1 MRTTPR
7 SSPALVERVFAST
20 GAAFASRAGVLHG
33 KMSSLDYLDLCR
45 LCLVKDRVS
54 VPIFEGEGDVR
65 QIFLKITACLPVKVD
80 REDKLPKKICDD
92 CVYKVELFYQF
103 WNTSVNAEKQ
113 LLQWLGEVGLEE
125 KPDYVTNVLNQN
137 VMKPDPSG
145 GNRLDGSMMQQVS
158 GHQNNMGIGMM
169 DNISLSMPMMMSTT
183 NQQQITSVPMD
194 ASGSSVQEMPGTS
207 TQSTHEQITQ
217 SQTNTSNQHEEEE
230 ESSEEEENSEDEC
243 DGEEG
248 LPVKEESEEDPN
260 NSRVIEP
267 TTFVN
272 VSLACDEAGPSG
284 LQQQKV
290 TEMPEMAMQQSTDG
304 DPKSGD
310 QNFAMESSE
319 MDKLG
324 QSVEEK
330 DSLILLEHDCSS
342 IKLEYPSISR
352 TVENQA
358 MLSLL
363 SVKKEIEEHR
373 VGIQE
378 KTIIKY
384 HNCDRCGMKFPLKT
398 MLNRHRLSHNVKHS
412 IPRIKYS
419 REKYGYPKTSDLRK
433 YNKSVFGQ
441 VEKREYTCNLCNF
454 ACGRSITLTVHLKRK
469 HRINEVKS
477 VSKNRK
483 CSSNENNSTKRR
495 STRKN
500 KKIYHFCD
508 ICDFECKKDEV
519 LAAHVAQCHRKS
531 EKRIENSSS
540 RSNKWNYKITKT
552 KEDKYDREVQESA
565 SMFSCSCCTFRC
577 KKRSTMTS
585 HVAKKHNNKVNL
597 EERCDI
603 CDFKCSKK
611 STLYSHK
618 RQHKIEALNEVYAC
632 NECDFK
638 TIKRTSLY
646 SHIKRKHKTTRS
658 CTGNDQPEL
667 FYCSQCDYKN
677 KNKYELKVHVA
688 RKHTDDFK
696 FSCET
701 CGKKFKVKGDLT
713 NHIRFSHREQPV
725 ICDVCGKTCLNS
737 NSLYVHQKFAH
748 YKAKYECQVCK
759 RRMVSQE
766 NLNEHMIRQHER
778 KENVVCEECG
788 KTFSRN
794 SRLKVHMRIH
804 TGDKPYTCTICS
816 KAFARRTAL
825 KQHLLIHTG
834 MRPYV
839 CDICGKAFTQK
850 PGLISH
856 RKSHPGSH
864 PPLPR
869 VLIDHILNDVMNN

>member
-304 DPKSGD
+304 DPKSGYFD
-310 QNFAMESSE
+310 SKITIHHQAQEQQQCGINETKNVFSPESSNPLINDPLDVAKME
-319 MDKLG
+319 NAEIMMTEETILRCTFCGDVFVDEHTLVLHLQSHEQVPDESFVCEHCGCNYPTSLALIEHQEEHAIPEKNYSCESCDYVTLHRPSLVIHQKRHGPQLRYQCEICGLGFTTRNSYQDHQLLHSREKPFQCEICNATFRYRQGLRLHAKLHQPDYVPPQKKHHCELCNKRFSRKQVLLVHMKTHG
-324 QSVEEK
+324 NVGPSNEYVCPICGKAVSSKTYLTVHLRKHTGEK
-330 DSLILLEHDCSS
+330 PHVCDLCG
-342 IKLEYPSISR
+342 KGFISQ
-352 TVENQA
+352 NY
-358 MLSLL
+358 L
-363 SVKKEIEEHR
+363 SVHR
-373 VGIQE
+373 RTHTGERPHKCTHCE
-378 KTIIKY
+378 KRFTQRTTLVV
-384 HNCDRCGMKFPLKT
+384 HLRGHTGDRPYPCTYCHKSFASKT
-398 MLNRHRLSHNVKHS
+398 MLNS
-412 IPRIKYS
+412 
-419 REKYGYPKTSDLRK
+419 
-433 YNKSVFGQ
+433 
-441 VEKREYTCNLCNF
+441 
-454 ACGRSITLTVHLKRK
+454 HLKTHAKQNARQQQ
-469 HRINEVKS
+469 EQQ
-477 VSKNRK
+477 
-483 CSSNENNSTKRR
+483 RR
-495 STRKN
+495 
-500 KKIYHFCD
+500 
-508 ICDFECKKDEV
+508 
-519 LAAHVAQCHRKS
+519 
-531 EKRIENSSS
+531 
-540 RSNKWNYKITKT
+540 
-552 KEDKYDREVQESA
+552 
-565 SMFSCSCCTFRC
+565 
-577 KKRSTMTS
+577 
-585 HVAKKHNNKVNL
+585 
-597 EERCDI
+597 
-603 CDFKCSKK
+603 
-611 STLYSHK
+611 
-618 RQHKIEALNEVYAC
+618 
-632 NECDFK
+632 
-638 TIKRTSLY
+638 
-646 SHIKRKHKTTRS
+646 
-658 CTGNDQPEL
+658 EL
-667 FYCSQCDYKN
+667 QQQQYQQ
-677 KNKYELKVHVA
+677 L
-688 RKHTDDFK
+688 
-696 FSCET
+696 
-701 CGKKFKVKGDLT
+701 
-713 NHIRFSHREQPV
+713 Q
-725 ICDVCGKTCLNS
+725 
-737 NSLYVHQKFAH
+737 
-748 YKAKYECQVCK
+748 
-759 RRMVSQE
+759 
-766 NLNEHMIRQHER
+766 QHEQQQALDT
-778 KENVVCEECG
+778 V
-788 KTFSRN
+788 
-794 SRLKVHMRIH
+794 
-804 TGDKPYTCTICS
+804 TI
-816 KAFARRTAL
+816 
-825 KQHLLIHTG
+825 LL
-834 MRPYV
+834 P
-839 CDICGKAFTQK
+839 
-850 PGLISH
+850 S
-856 RKSHPGSH
+856 
-864 PPLPR
+864 
-869 VLIDHILNDVMNN
+869 

>member
-7 SSPALVERVFAST
+7 SSPASVERVFAST

-125 KPDYVTNVLNQN
+125 KTDYVTNVLNQN
-137 VMKPDPSG
+137 VMKSDPSG
-145 GNRLDGSMMQQVS
+145 GNRLDGSMLQQVS
-158 GHQNNMGIGMM
+158 GHQNNMGMGMM
-169 DNISLSMPMMMSTT
+169 DNISLSMPMMISTT

-194 ASGSSVQEMPGTS
+194 TSGSSVQEMPGTS

-310 QNFAMESSE
+310 RNFAMESSE
-319 MDKLG
+319 MDKLDH
-324 QSVEEK
+324 SAEEK
-330 DSLILLEHDCSS
+330 DSIVLLQHDCSN
-342 IKLEYPSISR
+342 IKLEDTFLSG
-352 TVENQA
+352 TVENQTNT
-358 MLSLL
+358 MSSLL
-363 SVKKEIEEHR
+363 SVKKEIEEHSAR
-373 VGIQE
+373 GQG

-384 HNCDRCGMKFPLKT
+384 HNCDRCGMKFPLRT

-412 IPRIKYS
+412 IPKIKCS
-419 REKYGYPKTSDLRK
+419 KEKYGYSKTSDLRQ
-433 YNKSVFGQ
+433 YSKSVFGQ
-441 VEKREYTCNLCNF
+441 IEKRDYTCNLCNF
-454 ACGRSITLTVHLKRK
+454 ACEKSITLTVHLKRK

-477 VSKNRK
+477 VSNNRK
-483 CSSNENNSTKRR
+483 CSSNENNSSKRR
-495 STRKN
+495 ST
-500 KKIYHFCD
+500 KKSKKVYHFCD
-508 ICDFECKKDEV
+508 ICDFECTKGDV

-540 RSNKWNYKITKT
+540 RSNKWNYEVAEA
-552 KEDKYDREVQESA
+552 KEEKYDGEVQKNV

-585 HVAKKHNNKVNL
+585 HVNKKHSNKATL
-597 EERCDI
+597 EERCDL
-603 CDFKCSKK
+603 CDFKCAKK

-618 RQHKIEALNEVYAC
+618 RQHKIEALNQVYAC

-646 SHIKRKHKTTRS
+646 SHIKRKHKTMRS

-667 FYCSQCDYKN
+667 FYCNQCDYKN

-748 YKAKYECQVCK
+748 YKAQYECQVCK

-834 MRPYV
+834 MRPYDSKRRWTFFV
-839 CDICGKAFTQK
+839 RQRIDPNAAMANRRFGRLSLLRIC
-850 PGLISH
+850 S
-856 RKSHPGSH
+856 S
-864 PPLPR
+864 
-869 VLIDHILNDVMNN
+869 